1 MMKPDKEYIAW
12 LADLKQRFRLSQ
24 IKAAVKVNSE
34 LIAFYWHLGRDIVEK
49 QSKSNWGDGL
59 IPQLSKDL
67 KLEFPDVGGFSIS
80 NIKFVKRFYLFYNQQ
95 NTIGYQ
101 AGGQLTSQTIA
112 IQNPDE
118 EKTVVS
124 LQTGIGHQVG
134 SEIFSLLVQV
144 PWRHHVEIITKCKQ
158 LDEALFYVRKTIQN
172 GWSRAMLV
180 HFMELDLYKT
190 EGSAITNFE
199 FTLPHPQS
207 DLAQQVLKDPYKFE
221 FLSLSQDYKE
231 KDLEDALTSRI
242 IHFLL
247 EMGTGFAFVGRQYPI
262 EVNGEEYKIDLL
274 FYHLLLRCYV
284 VVDLKV
290 VKFEPEFAGKMGFYI
305 SAIDEQVKL
314 PIDNPT
320 IGLII
325 CKSKNDL
332 VVRYALKN
340 INQPIGVAEY
350 RLSDSLPKD
359 LKDKL
364 PTIQDIENEINNSNN
379 NIKNIN

>member
-1 MMKPDKEYIAW
+1 MKPDKEYIAW
-12 LADLKQRFRLSQ
+12 LTELKQRFRQSQ

-49 QSKSNWGDGL
+49 QSKSQWGDGL

-67 KLEFPDVGGFSIS
+67 KAEFPDVGGFSRS
-80 NIKFVKRFYLFYNQQ
+80 NIFACKQFYLFYNQDVGIVHQ
-95 NTIGYQ
+95 L
-101 AGGQLTSQTIA
+101 GGQLESHDF
-112 IQNPDE
+112 DE
-118 EKTVVS
+118 NTDSDDKNS
-124 LQTGIGHQVG
+124 ALARTGNGYQIGG
-134 SEIFSLLVQV
+134 EIFSLLVQV

-158 LDEALFYVRKTIQN
+158 LDEALFYVRKTILN

-180 HFMELDLYKT
+180 HFMELDLYRT
-190 EGSAITNFE
+190 EGKAITNFE
-199 FTLPHPQS
+199 LTLPQPQS

-231 KDLEDALTSRI
+231 KDLEDALANRI

-247 EMGTGFAFVGRQYPI
+247 EMGTGFAFVGKQYSI
-262 EVNGEEYKIDLL
+262 EVNGDDYRIDLL
-274 FYHLLLRCYV
+274 FYHLVLRCYV

-290 VKFEPEFAGKMGFYI
+290 VKFVPEFAGKMAFYV

-325 CKSKNDL
+325 CKSKNDV
-332 VVRYALKN
+332 VVRYTLKN
-340 INQPIGVAEY
+340 IDQPIGVSEY
-350 RLSDSLPKD
+350 RLADSLPES

-364 PTIQDIENEINNSNN
+364 PTVQDIENEMNN
-379 NIKNIN
+379 NDKNE